1 MKKINLILS
10 LSAVALFAA
19 CSGSTDSAATDT
31 AATQDTA
38 AAAPAATPTP
48 EATVAPAPEA
58 EEGTTIKVD
67 PNGAQIKTE
76 KGSVEASKEG
86 IEIKKP

>member
-10 LSAVALFAA
+10 ITAVALFAA
-19 CSGSTDSAATDT
+19 CSGSTDSAAADT
-31 AATQDTA
+31 AATKDTA
-38 AAAPAATPTP
+38 ATAPAATSAP
-48 EATVAPAPEA
+48 EATIAPAP
-58 EEGTTIKVD
+58 EEGTTINVD
-67 PNGAQIKTE
+67 PNGADIKTD

>member
-19 CSGSTDSAATDT
+19 CSGSTDSAASDT

-38 AAAPAATPTP
+38 AAAPAAATP
-48 EATVAPAPEA
+48 EATVAPAPE
-58 EEGTTIKVD
+58 GTTISVD
-67 PNGAQIKTE
+67 PNGAEIKTE
-76 KGSVEASKEG
+76 KGSVEASKDG

>member
-10 LSAVALFAA
+10 LTAVALFAA
-19 CSGSTDSAATDT
+19 CSGSTDSAAADT

-38 AAAPAATPTP
+38 AAAPAATSP

-67 PNGAQIKTE
+67 PNSAEIKTD

>member
-19 CSGSTDSAATDT
+19 CSGSTDSAAADT
-31 AATQDTA
+31 TATQDTA
-38 AAAPAATPTP
+38 AASPAAATP

-58 EEGTTIKVD
+58 EGTTIKVD
-67 PNGAQIKTE
+67 PNGAEIKTE
-76 KGSVEASKEG
+76 KGSVEASKDG